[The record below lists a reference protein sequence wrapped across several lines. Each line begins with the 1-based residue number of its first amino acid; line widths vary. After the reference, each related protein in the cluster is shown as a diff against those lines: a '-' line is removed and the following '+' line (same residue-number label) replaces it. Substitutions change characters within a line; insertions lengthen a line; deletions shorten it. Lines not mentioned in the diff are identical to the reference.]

1 MHVRVHSLQ
10 ATWQDSHLVPRLWAV
25 QHRTVGASV
34 HPSGQTAD
42 HQPSRLRPFQGHAT
56 GALRRQCSALPR
68 AHHRQTLW
76 PLSGVGPPSP
86 AKQHRRRVGDVP
98 QQGGVP
104 HIVPAHGVHAMVVG
118 VVHPTSCHFPS
129 LGAGRWIL
137 MATSCPGLFHP
148 ASLLCS
154 HQSTTRSPTG
164 QRQHRQPLLCLFR
177 HVARQEV
184 KHPRPCGPRIHPRGC
199 IFCTRR
205 TESRVCV
212 VICLHAILLFR
223 SIVLFLV
230 VLFCV
235 H

>member
-1 MHVRVHSLQ
+1 MQCTASCPPPPNSLAIVGRR
-10 ATWQDSHLVPRLWAV
+10 ATFP
-25 QHRTVGASV
+25 
-34 HPSGQTAD
+34 GQTTPEA
-42 HQPSRLRPFQGHAT
+42 G
-56 GALRRQCSALPR
+56 RRCASAR
-68 AHHRQTLW
+68 
-76 PLSGVGPPSP
+76 
-86 AKQHRRRVGDVP
+86 
-98 QQGGVP
+98 GGTS